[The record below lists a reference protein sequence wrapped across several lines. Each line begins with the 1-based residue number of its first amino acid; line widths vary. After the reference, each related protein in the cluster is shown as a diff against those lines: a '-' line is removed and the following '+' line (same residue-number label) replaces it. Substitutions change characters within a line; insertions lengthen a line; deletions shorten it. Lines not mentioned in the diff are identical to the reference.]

1 MLNRSRLIQQRAFHC
16 SLRVHEEWTKA
27 GLRRMKKNDLI
38 QLAKENHL
46 NISGTKNDIIIQL
59 LSHQTAKIVGSTTP
73 TLHSIRKVVDKPDE
87 TAATAAADPPLQDTV
102 DADNEWMKAF
112 EMKVAQRGSRKPM
125 SESREHFTGGNTTSK
140 PHPFNDAVK
149 TTIVKPIAEQIKSVT
164 PPSTKVASIVEALK
178 ETQSKTSSAASA
190 SHQAHATKP
199 DSAIAEELEG
209 MDPAWVEA
217 FDLKVGSR
225 GARHHLTDTLSPSTP
240 TLSTPVDELLFIKL
254 DPSSDDNK
262 AHRPSTS
269 STADK
274 QEPLSSSSNDSNTPA
289 TDDQPK
295 HTWINTLVGTGMLAW
310 YFGGEEGISNVW
322 HFLTSSS

>member
-1 MLNRSRLIQQRAFHC
+1 MLNRSKLIQRRALHC
-16 SLRVHEEWTKA
+16 SLRVFEEWTKA
-27 GLRRMKKNDLI
+27 GLRRMKKNDLV

-87 TAATAAADPPLQDTV
+87 TTTAAAPPLQDTV
-102 DADNEWMKAF
+102 DADNEWMTAF

-125 SESREHFTGGNTTSK
+125 SQSREHFTGGKTTSK

-149 TTIVKPIAEQIKSVT
+149 SSIVKPLAEQVKSTT
-164 PPSTKVASIVEALK
+164 PPSTTVASIVETLK
-178 ETQSKTSSAASA
+178 ETKFKTSSP
-190 SHQAHATKP
+190 SHQEQRTKP
-199 DSAIAEELEG
+199 TSDIAEELEG

-240 TLSTPVDELLFIKL
+240 TLSAPMNELPFVKL
-254 DPSSDDNK
+254 DLSENK
-262 AHRPSTS
+262 HHPSTTS
-269 STADK
+269 TTADK
-274 QEPLSSSSNDSNTPA
+274 HEPPSSNNDSITA
-289 TDDQPK
+289 DQSK
-295 HTWINTLVGTGMLAW
+295 NTWINTLVGTSMLAW

>member
-1 MLNRSRLIQQRAFHC
+1 MHSR
-16 SLRVHEEWTKA
+16 VYEEWTKA

-46 NISGTKNDIIIQL
+46 NVSGTKNDIIIQL

-87 TAATAAADPPLQDTV
+87 TSAAAAPLQDTV

-125 SESREHFTGGNTTSK
+125 SESREHFTGGNNTSK

-149 TTIVKPIAEQIKSVT
+149 STVVKPVAEQVKSTT
-164 PPSTKVASIVEALK
+164 PPSTTVASMIETLK
-178 ETQSKTSSAASA
+178 ETKSKTSS
-190 SHQAHATKP
+190 SHQEQHTKP
-199 DSAIAEELEG
+199 PSNIAEELEG

-240 TLSTPVDELLFIKL
+240 TLSAPMDELPFIKL
-254 DPSSDDNK
+254 DPSEKD
-262 AHRPSTS
+262 HPST
-269 STADK
+269 TNTATTAAAAADK
-274 QEPLSSSSNDSNTPA
+274 QEPSSSNKGDTTA
-289 TDDQPK
+289 DQSK
-295 HTWINTLVGTGMLAW
+295 STSWISTLVGTSMLAW
-310 YFGGEEGISNVW
+310 YFGGEEGISNAW

>member
-1 MLNRSRLIQQRAFHC
+1 MLNRSKLIQQRAFHC
-16 SLRVHEEWTKA
+16 SLRVYEEWTKA

-73 TLHSIRKVVDKPDE
+73 TLHSIRKVVDKSDE
-87 TAATAAADPPLQDTV
+87 PAAPLQDTV

-125 SESREHFTGGNTTSK
+125 SESREHFTGGNTSSK

-149 TTIVKPIAEQIKSVT
+149 TTIVKPVAEQVKLTT
-164 PPSTKVASIVEALK
+164 PPSTTVASII
-178 ETQSKTSSAASA
+178 ETLNETKSKTSAAPRQEQ
-190 SHQAHATKP
+190 HTKP
-199 DSAIAEELEG
+199 SSDTVQELDG

-240 TLSTPVDELLFIKL
+240 TLSTPVDELPFIKL
-254 DPSSDDNK
+254 DPSDK
-262 AHRPSTS
+262 EHHPSTT
-269 STADK
+269 TADK
-274 QEPLSSSSNDSNTPA
+274 QEPASSNKDNTA
-289 TDDQPK
+289 AADQPNK
-295 HTWINTLVGTGMLAW
+295 TWINTLVGTGMLAW

-322 HFLTSSS
+322 HFLTSSG

>member
-1 MLNRSRLIQQRAFHC
+1 
-16 SLRVHEEWTKA
+16 
-27 GLRRMKKNDLI
+27 MKKNDLV

-46 NISGTKNDIIIQL
+46 SISGTKNDIIIQL

-73 TLHSIRKVVDKPDE
+73 TLHSIHKVVSKPDE
-87 TAATAAADPPLQDTV
+87 TAAAAPLQDTV

-149 TTIVKPIAEQIKSVT
+149 STIVKPAAEQAKSTT
-164 PPSTKVASIVEALK
+164 PPSTTVASIIETLK
-178 ETQSKTSSAASA
+178 ETKSQTSSSQQQLQQDKPASN
-190 SHQAHATKP
+190 
-199 DSAIAEELEG
+199 IVEELDG

-240 TLSTPVDELLFIKL
+240 TLSAPMDELPFIKL
-254 DPSSDDNK
+254 DPSEK
-262 AHRPSTS
+262 EHHPST

-274 QEPLSSSSNDSNTPA
+274 QEPTSCEADTVSA
-289 TDDQPK
+289 DQSK
-295 HTWINTLVGTGMLAW
+295 NTWISPLVGTGMLAW

-322 HFLTSSS
+322 HFLTSSSWRGLS

>member
-1 MLNRSRLIQQRAFHC
+1 MEDVSHIY
-16 SLRVHEEWTKA
+16 EEWTKA

-73 TLHSIRKVVDKPDE
+73 TLHSIRKVVDKSDE
-87 TAATAAADPPLQDTV
+87 ATSSPQDTV
-102 DADNEWMKAF
+102 EADNEWMKAF

-125 SESREHFTGGNTTSK
+125 SESREHFTSGSNTSK

-149 TTIVKPIAEQIKSVT
+149 STIVKPVAEQVKSTT
-164 PPSTKVASIVEALK
+164 PPSTTVGSIIETLK
-178 ETQSKTSSAASA
+178 ETKLSQQQQQQQQQSK
-190 SHQAHATKP
+190 QAN
-199 DSAIAEELEG
+199 DILEELEG

-240 TLSTPVDELLFIKL
+240 TLSAPIDELPFIKL
-254 DPSSDDNK
+254 DPSEK
-262 AHRPSTS
+262 QHHPSTS
-269 STADK
+269 TSTSTTADEEKPTSSNNDNTADK
-274 QEPLSSSSNDSNTPA
+274 SKN
-289 TDDQPK
+289 
-295 HTWINTLVGTGMLAW
+295 TWINTLVGTSMLAW